1 MAEAIA
7 AVAQPLREAQVSE
20 ATKSPAEILVA
31 QEQVLRAGAR
41 RYSFPTTFDLVAN
54 TLSKVVSCDCVLL
67 LSGRETQRNLHVE
80 AIAGRHQGALGIG
93 MEVLLS
99 DTVRE
104 LAQGKL
110 RTAVCSDTRVSYG
123 WLQRE
128 LAQAGILS
136 FAAVALDAE
145 GSSRNIIILG
155 STAIAQYGAAD
166 VACLQQ
172 LVEVIS
178 SSLRRCRDRGMRMAY
193 RQRQGED
200 GSVREQQR
208 LVSELS
214 GGVVHSLSNVFGVVL
229 GNLQLLEEKVQDAQI
244 ANRLRE
250 MQAKV
255 TEGTAMLRSLSELST
270 SDAANSREI
279 VDLGVLA
286 GEIITLTRPAWERAG
301 SKAIKVVH
309 NKHEGVRAHVNRS
322 ELEEAL
328 INVIFNAMQ
337 ALPNGGEI
345 VVTEGGDQELAFVQ
359 VADQGVGMDEETR
372 RRATEPFFTTR
383 GNGRQGVGLSVAS
396 NIARKHGGYL
406 GITSQPGEGSV
417 VRIAVRMLEEVK

>member
-1 MAEAIA
+1 MAEARA
-7 AVAQPLREAQVSE
+7 AVARPLREAQVPE
-20 ATKSPAEILVA
+20 ATKSPVDILVA

-54 TLSKVVSCDCVLL
+54 TLSNVVSCDCVVLL
-67 LSGRETQRNLHVE
+67 RWRDSQSNLHVE
-80 AIAGRHQGALGIG
+80 AIAGRHQGGLGIG
-93 MEVLLS
+93 MEVPLS

-110 RTAVCSDTRVSYG
+110 RTAVCSDTRVGYG

-136 FAAVALDAE
+136 FATVALDAE
-145 GSSRNIIILG
+145 GSSRSIMILG
-155 STAIAQYGAAD
+155 STATARYSAAD
-166 VACLQQ
+166 VARLQQ
-172 LVEVIS
+172 LIEVIS
-178 SSLRRCRDRGMRMAY
+178 SSLRRCWSRRSKMAY

-214 GGVVHSLSNVFGVVL
+214 RGFAHSLSNVFGVVL

-255 TEGTAMLRSLSELST
+255 TEGTEMLRSLSEFIT
-270 SDAANSREI
+270 SDAMNTREM
-279 VDLGVLA
+279 VDLGILVD
-286 GEIITLTRPAWERAG
+286 EIVTLTRPVWKRAG

-345 VVTEGGDQELAFVQ
+345 VVTEGGDEELAFVQ
-359 VADQGVGMDEETR
+359 VADEGVGMDEETR